1 MAAVIFAS
9 SSVGDFGAFLAPPA
23 KASEPSLDRRS
34 NGPEPND
41 RIGQR
46 MPDGLAHSL
55 DAFKQVFHRAIY
67 SCEPRPDFG
76 QRLFERLDDL
86 CRFSGS
92 SFPRPQ
98 HPLEFSRQIIKVDT
112 VCAKISF
119 DLFPLRAHS
128 SQH

>member
-1 MAAVIFAS
+1 
-9 SSVGDFGAFLAPPA
+9 
-23 KASEPSLDRRS
+23 
-34 NGPEPND
+34 
-41 RIGQR
+41 
-46 MPDGLAHSL
+46 
-55 DAFKQVFHRAIY
+55 
-67 SCEPRPDFG
+67 
-76 QRLFERLDDL
+76 LFERLDDL